1 MFHYFIIH
9 TYNSKYSFYCF
20 ITFKVH
26 IEQII
31 YIQFNR
37 TYNCIRIHMDISL
50 FLCSD
55 RLLIVLKYSNG
66 GTRNDVRGK
75 NNHNHT
81 KAAVSHQVSLSNPP
95 LISSFT
101 LPTLLINSHFC
112 MKASSFY
119 LQLLQVRMAVRA
131 INNRSIFCSTSS
143 PPISAFQSCSCY
155 SRALQPRKLVKRGF
169 VFHNF
174 RTERNL
180 ILHGGIR
187 SCSTHSLFDM
197 VMEELA
203 VMRKTKRIRATS
215 KQVFL
220 SLEIYLF

>member
-1 MFHYFIIH
+1 
-9 TYNSKYSFYCF
+9 
-20 ITFKVH
+20 
-26 IEQII
+26 
-31 YIQFNR
+31 
-37 TYNCIRIHMDISL
+37 
-50 FLCSD
+50 
-55 RLLIVLKYSNG
+55 
-66 GTRNDVRGK
+66 
-75 NNHNHT
+75 
-81 KAAVSHQVSLSNPP
+81 
-95 LISSFT
+95 
-101 LPTLLINSHFC
+101 
-112 MKASSFY
+112 
-119 LQLLQVRMAVRA
+119 MAVRA

-169 VFHNF
+169 VFHTF

-215 KQVFL
+215 KVVMNIVEEKDEKRVLQKGLLLEFKKDSQRVMLAVVQKPDGKKNWMVYDQVL
-220 SLEIYLF
+220 